1 MLQCLLLHYPPVV
14 DNFEGVILKTARGLL
29 YVLPFYF
36 FLVYY
41 RGANITK

>member
-14 DNFEGVILKTARGLL
+14 ENFEGVMLKSESGLV